1 VGLRGLHAHG
11 CAGVGCVAVGCAGV
25 GCEGVGCAH
34 LICDADDARRA
45 SGGVSDRGRLAATAH
60 EISHQRGRHAE
71 EALVG
76 GIGEADEEREEQ
88 EGNDALPE
96 EMIGQQR
103 R

>member
-1 VGLRGLHAHG
+1 
-11 CAGVGCVAVGCAGV
+11 
-25 GCEGVGCAH
+25 
-34 LICDADDARRA
+34 
-45 SGGVSDRGRLAATAH
+45 
-60 EISHQRGRHAE
+60 
-71 EALVG
+71 LVG